1 MDILTML
8 INVGGIYLTLLRLPN
23 FQRKDYLHQKRIAII
38 QKAKTPLQIKI
49 QRICNKAI
57 DEKILYTYGD
67 TDIEEYGTPYYKEE
81 VLLAEIGSANFL
93 ATYNDMSRLLD
104 RSIVTQN
111 NITRMEKYNAS
122 KQISDRIT
130 KVEVERINQNLKYV
144 EQTLKEAELD
154 INKYKQLIERL
165 PSQVSRQELLERAT
179 IEGKNYMGREYSYK
193 ELRNLSR
200 DLERYKTSNMDYQ
213 VSMIE
218 NQQANRE
225 GLPTPNTTKTW
236 IWSTLEKTRHEGME
250 GQTVRFG
257 EKFEVI
263 NEKTGDTDYL
273 RFPADIEND
282 NHNCSNICNC
292 GCSYEIN

>member
-1 MDILTML
+1 ML

>member
-1 MDILTML
+1 MRLKMTL
-8 INVGGIYLTLLRLPN
+8 IRLPN
-23 FQRKDYLHQKRIAII
+23 FQRKDYLHQKRIQVI

-49 QRICNKAI
+49 QRINNKAI
-57 DEKILYTYGD
+57 DEKILYYYGD
-67 TDIEEYGTPYYKEE
+67 TDIENYGTPYYKEE
-81 VLLAEIGSANFL
+81 VLMAEIGSANL
-93 ATYNDMSRLLD
+93 IATYNDMSRLLD

-111 NITRMEKYNAS
+111 NITRMEQYNAS
-122 KQISDRIT
+122 KQISDKIT
-130 KVEVERINQNLKYV
+130 KVEVERINKNLKYV
-144 EQTLKEAELD
+144 EQTLKEAELNID
-154 INKYKQLIERL
+154 KYKTLIEKL

-200 DLERYKTSNMDYQ
+200 DLERYKTANMDYQ
-213 VSMIE
+213 VGMIE

-225 GLPTPNTTKTW
+225 GLPTPNNSKTW
-236 IWSTLEKTRHEGME
+236 IWSTLEDTRHSEME

-257 EKFEVI
+257 EKFEVV
-263 NEKTGDTDYL
+263 NERNGITDYL

-292 GCSYEIN
+292 ACSYEIN